1 MDGRQGEQPLDP
13 ADLADLV
20 GLAGLAGPAVGNHVD
35 NIVVEAVADVVA
47 AAFDVATVAAGVVA
61 GLVATDWGKVVHS
74 EVAVHNQN
82 SAAGTGIEFDSVLA
96 QKPEIDLKKLES
108 AAVFAVTSNRDLV
121 DKNYCY
127 YSYSRQPRKRAAVA
141 WEQLHLGPLV
151 DAAAWLV
158 VAAAIADAVTVAEV

>member
-1 MDGRQGEQPLDP
+1 M
-13 ADLADLV
+13 
-20 GLAGLAGPAVGNHVD
+20 
-35 NIVVEAVADVVA
+35 I
-47 AAFDVATVAAGVVA
+47 AGVVD
-61 GLVATDWGKVVHS
+61 GLVATGLDKVVHW
-74 EVAVHNQN
+74 EVAVHNQH
-82 SAAGTGIEFDSVLA
+82 SVAGTDIEFDSVPV
-96 QKPEIDLKKLES
+96 QKPQIDLLKKLES
-108 AAVFAVTSNRDLV
+108 AAVFDETSNRDLV